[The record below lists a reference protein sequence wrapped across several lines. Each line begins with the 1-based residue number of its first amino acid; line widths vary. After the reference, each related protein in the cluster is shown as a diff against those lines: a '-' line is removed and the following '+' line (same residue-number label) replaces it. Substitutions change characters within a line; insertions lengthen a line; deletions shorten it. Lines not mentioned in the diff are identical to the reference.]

1 MSQEVFEALT
11 QALERGEDAALVT
24 IVSANGST
32 PQRVGAKMLVFPDG
46 RTVGTI
52 GGGCYENDAFWKAKE
67 SIQSRKPALIK
78 YDLNDDFA
86 QENGLV
92 CGGQMQ
98 VYIEPL
104 EATPRLYVIGAGHVG
119 YHLARLAHTIG
130 FRTHVLDDRE
140 KFASKERFPDAEEV
154 IVETIPEWLHRADLP
169 TSAYVVIVTRG
180 HTHDLDALRALAARD
195 LRYLGL
201 IGSKAKV
208 KRIYDAL
215 LAEGMPPE
223 CLQRVNAPVG
233 LDIGAVSPEEIAVA
247 ILAELIAVRRGQDPG
262 SQAGRRLDALGSRIC
277 EIGALVFAVYFGRKA
292 CGPQPGRLSSYAI
305 IGPSTLVTRLLN
317 NVAAFTQSG
326 AGSRRARCRIY
337 RHRRAGRIRAPD
349 ARGRSGCVFGHHPQH
364 ARRARGSRIPAAAA
378 YVRRPHPDRSR
389 LPLLRRSAARR
400 TALGAQRRRGRGPAA
415 ARRRHAG
422 AGRRCPGRGL
432 AGPLA
437 RLTARRVRAADVAP
451 TASSK
456 RSNSFR

>member
-1 MSQEVFEALT
+1 MEAVLAALT
-11 QALERGEDAALVT
+11 AALARGETVAMVT
-24 IVSANGST
+24 IVAAHGST
-32 PQRVGAKMLVFPDG
+32 PQRVGARMLVFSDG
-46 RTVGTI
+46 RLVGTI
-52 GGGCYENDAFWKAKE
+52 GGGCYENDAFWKARE
-67 SIQSRKPALIK
+67 AIK
-78 YDLNDDFA
+78 ARRPLNVKYELNDDFA

-140 KFASKERFPDAEEV
+140 KFANTERFPDAEEV
-154 IVETIPEWLHRADLP
+154 IVDTIPEWLHRVDLP

-247 ILAELIAVRRGQDPG
+247 ILAELIAVRRGKIQDP
-262 SQAGRRLDALGSRIC
+262 RLA
-277 EIGALVFAVYFGRKA
+277 AVSMRWDRVY
-292 CGPQPGRLSSYAI
+292 
-305 IGPSTLVTRLLN
+305 N
-317 NVAAFTQSG
+317 
-326 AGSRRARCRIY
+326 
-337 RHRRAGRIRAPD
+337 
-349 ARGRSGCVFGHHPQH
+349 RS
-364 ARRARGSRIPAAAA
+364 
-378 YVRRPHPDRSR
+378 
-389 LPLLRRSAARR
+389 
-400 TALGAQRRRGRGPAA
+400 
-415 ARRRHAG
+415 
-422 AGRRCPGRGL
+422 
-432 AGPLA
+432 
-437 RLTARRVRAADVAP
+437 
-451 TASSK
+451 
-456 RSNSFR
+456 